1 MKLKGKRALVL
12 VEELYEDLEFWY
24 PVLRLREE
32 GVQVVVIGPKKLCAY
47 RSKHGYVAESD
58 ASVQETD
65 AKDYDAVVIPGGY
78 APDMM
83 RRHPEMVKLVAR
95 AFQLNKVVAAI
106 CHAGWMLAS
115 AEIVKGKKLT
125 SFFSI
130 KDDMVH
136 AGAIHL
142 DQEVVVDG
150 NLITSRQP
158 SDLPAFMRAIIEAMS
173 K

>member
-1 MKLKGKRALVL
+1 MKLKEKRIIVL
-12 VEELYEDLEFWY
+12 VENMYEDLELWY

-32 GVQVVVIGPKKLCAY
+32 GAKVVIVGPKKLCGY
-47 RSKHGYVAESD
+47 QSKHGYAVESD
-58 ASVQETD
+58 ASVKETNP
-65 AKDYDAVVIPGGY
+65 ADYDGVIIPGGY

-83 RRHPEMVKLVAR
+83 RRNADMVKLVAR
-95 AFQLNKVVAAI
+95 AFEMNKVVAAI

-125 SFFSI
+125 CFFSI

-136 AGAIHL
+136 AGAIYL
-142 DQEVVVDG
+142 DEEVVVDG

-158 SDLPAFMRAIIEAMS
+158 GDLPAFMKAVIKALGG
-173 K
+173 